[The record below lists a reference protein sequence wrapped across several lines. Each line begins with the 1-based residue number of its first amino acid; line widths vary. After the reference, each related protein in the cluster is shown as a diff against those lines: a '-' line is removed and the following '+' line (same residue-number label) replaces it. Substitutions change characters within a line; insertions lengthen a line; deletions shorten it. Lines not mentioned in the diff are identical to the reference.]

1 MSKDENSGSIDDT
14 IFYAYAD
21 NLIVTPMLTI
31 EQLREFK
38 GMKDLSEQE
47 AKDTIEGLYKLSIIT
62 YKIYN

>member
-1 MSKDENSGSIDDT
+1 MSKDENSGSVDDT

-21 NLIVTPMLTI
+21 NLTVTPKLSI

-38 GMKDLSEQE
+38 GMENLSEQE
-47 AKDTIEGLYKLSIIT
+47 SIDTIEGLYKLSIIT